1 MAKSLAELC
10 VPREWVFDPNVRDTV
25 HDIDE
30 LDQLDPERF
39 FAENYVT
46 EGMRQLLSEAFKRLE
61 GRTENASGIFLLS
74 QSMGG
79 GKTHNLLALGLL
91 AKYPKWRDPVMGSF
105 YRPGPLGSVRV
116 VAFSGRKTNT
126 PYGIWGEIAEQLN
139 RREVLRDFYS
149 PLRAPGV
156 ENWVDLLRG
165 DPVLLLL
172 DELPPY
178 FQAARAIQVG
188 QTTLDHL
195 TTVAIANLLVAVASG
210 KLPNVC
216 IVLTDLR
223 AQAYE
228 AGSTAIS
235 EALRNLELEANR
247 TATRIDPVRLNTAEL
262 YAILRQRLFK
272 TLPEDAEISGVADA
286 YAQTLEQARV
296 LDLTTF
302 SPQAVRSEILSSY
315 PFHPGIRDLFARFRE
330 NPGFQQT
337 RALIRIMR
345 IVVAQ
350 LWSTGA
356 ARHKFLIGVH
366 DVDLSRSDMISE
378 IRQINAA
385 LENAIAHDIVDERGG
400 AVAQQIDAELG
411 GSSARD
417 AATLIF
423 LSSLS
428 LAVNP
433 VLGLDRSEI
442 FGYLAE
448 PGRDLTQVREAL
460 VRLQQRAWYLHP
472 TAAGKLLFKNV
483 ENLNAK
489 LESYASG
496 LRDER
501 ELELRDRLREMFAPK
516 VGNCYQVVEPLP
528 ALDQVQL
535 SPERVTLIVFRPLPT
550 ALDEVRRW
558 WENQQF
564 KNRVLFLTGTLSGY
578 ERVIERAAYLRAIRQ
593 ILQEF
598 KQQNLPET
606 DPQFIEARKIAERE
620 ESAFY
625 LACRETFQTL
635 YYPHRTGLV
644 PVDLDPRYVANR
656 YEGEQQIVEALK
668 AVGKFHEDTGP
679 DSVGFRQL
687 LESRLWPEGQKEVL
701 WSEIKRRAGTD
712 PGWVLHHPRALD
724 HLKDALVQRDIWRDI
739 GGGYIQRG
747 PFPKPKTSVQVQRL
761 FRDHNTGEA
770 NLRIQPLHG
779 DTIYYSFDGPP
790 TTQSAKLEG
799 NQLTTRAL
807 RIWFLAVD
815 SRGEHETGEPVCW
828 TNDLEVKYRLYQ
840 QGEQRMCE
848 LRAIPEGEIRYT
860 LDGSSPE
867 RSGIRYEGPFPVPSN
882 TRTILAQAVADGL
895 RSSVLQIDVPID
907 PTGPTVD
914 PRKPALWLRRHK
926 LDDTGDT
933 YRFLESIERHGAR
946 LRGITV
952 IVAREQRWV
961 QLSADPQ
968 TEFTASQIR
977 EMLETLRQ
985 YIPSGLV
992 TLDAEQ
998 VWTETGQQLLDLV
1011 ADLRTEL
1018 RSEEVQQ

>member
-1 MAKSLAELC
+1 MTTTLDALC
-10 VPREWVFDPNVRDTV
+10 VPRDWVFDPSVHDTV

-61 GRTENASGIFLLS
+61 GQTENASGIFLLS

-91 AKYPKWRDPVMGSF
+91 AKYPKWREPVMGSF
-105 YRPGPLGSVRV
+105 YKPGPLGSVRV

-139 RREVLRDFYS
+139 RREVFRDFYS

-156 ENWVDLLRG
+156 ENWVELLRG
-165 DPVLLLL
+165 DPVLILL

-188 QTTLDHL
+188 QTTLDQL
-195 TTVAIANLLVAVASG
+195 TTVALANLLVAVASG
-210 KLPNVC
+210 KLPRVC
-216 IVLTDLR
+216 VVLTDLR

-272 TLPEDAEISGVADA
+272 HLPGEAEIAKVADA
-286 YAQTLEQARV
+286 YAQALEQARV
-296 LDLTTF
+296 LDLSAL
-302 SPQAVRSEILSSY
+302 SPQAVRSELLSSY
-315 PFHPGIRDLFARFRE
+315 PFHPAIRDLFARFRE

-337 RALIRIMR
+337 RALIRMMR

-356 ARHKFLIGVH
+356 ARHKFLVGAH

-378 IRQINAA
+378 IRQINGA

-411 GSSARD
+411 GSGARD

-448 PGRDLTQVREAL
+448 PGRELTQVREAL
-460 VRLQQRAWYLHP
+460 DHLQQYAWYLH
-472 TAAGKLLFKNV
+472 TTTAGKLLFKNV

-501 ELELRDRLREMFAPK
+501 ELELRERLRGMFTP
-516 VGNCYQVVEPLP
+516 NLQTCYQVVEPLP

-535 SPERVTLIVFRPLPT
+535 SPDRVTLIIFRPLST
-550 ALDEVRRW
+550 ALAEVQRW
-558 WENQQF
+558 WENQQY
-564 KNRVLFLTGTLSGY
+564 KNRVLFLTGTSAGY

-593 ILQEF
+593 IMEEF
-598 KQQNLPET
+598 KQQNVPET

-625 LACRETFQTL
+625 LACRETFQNL
-635 YYPHRTGLV
+635 YYPYRTGLV
-644 PVDLDPRYVANR
+644 PVDLDPRYVANH
-656 YEGEQQIVEALK
+656 YNGERQIIEALK
-668 AVGKFHEDTGP
+668 AVEKFREDTDP
-679 DSVGFRQL
+679 NSVGFRQL

-701 WSEIKRRAGTD
+701 WSEIKRRAAAD

-747 PFPKPKTSVQVQRL
+747 PFPKPKTAVQIQRVS
-761 FRDHNTGEA
+761 RDDNSGEVT
-770 NLRIQPLHG
+770 LRVKPLHG
-779 DTIYYSFDGPP
+779 DTVYYSFNGPP
-790 TTQSAKLEG
+790 TTQATKLEG
-799 NQLTTRAL
+799 SQLTTCAL
-807 RIWFLAVD
+807 RVWFLAVD
-815 SRGEHETGEPVCW
+815 SKGEHETGEPTCW
-828 TNDLEVKYRLYQ
+828 TNDLEVKYRFYQ

-860 LDGSSPE
+860 LDGSSPD
-867 RSGIRYEGPFPVPSN
+867 RYGIHYDGPFPVPAD
-882 TRTILAQAVADGL
+882 TWVILAQATADEL
-895 RSSVLQIDVPID
+895 SSQVLQINVPI
-907 PTGPTVD
+907 GPNTPSVD
-914 PRKPALWLRRHK
+914 RHK
-926 LDDTGDT
+926 AARWERRQRLDDTGAT
-933 YRFLESIERHGAR
+933 YRFLELVERHGAR
-946 LRGITV
+946 LCGV
-952 IVAREQRWV
+952 MAIVAREQRWV
-961 QLSADPQ
+961 QLTADSQ
-968 TEFTASQIR
+968 TEFTAAQLR
-977 EMLETLRQ
+977 DALEMLRQ
-985 YIPSGLV
+985 YLPNGLI
-992 TLDAEQ
+992 TLDVEAI
-998 VWTETGQQLLDLV
+998 WTETGQQLLDLV

-1018 RSEEVQQ
+1018 KPEEVKQ